1 MDPSSSRDTLAKRAF
16 GGLIRFQ
23 IFLALLLFVPAGT
36 VRYWQAWVYWL
47 LFSACV
53 TLISLYFLR
62 FDPALVESRLKAGP
76 TAERRESQKLI
87 QGVATV
93 AVAGT
98 FFIPAIERRLHPPVV
113 PPLLSL
119 AADALMVA
127 SFVFIFVVFR
137 ENSHAS
143 SIIEVKEDQ
152 QVISTGPYRLVRHPM
167 YSGSI
172 LLFLATPPALG
183 YLWGLIPAVL
193 LCAAII
199 ARLLDEERYLVQ
211 ELPGYDGYRRQVRYR
226 LIPRVW

>member
-1 MDPSSSRDTLAKRAF
+1 MDANPPPDSLARRAF
-16 GGLIRFQ
+16 SGLIRFQ

-53 TLISLYFLR
+53 TLITLYFLR

-76 TAERRESQKLI
+76 TAERRKEQKTI
-87 QGVATV
+87 QALAAI
-93 AVAGT
+93 AVCGT
-98 FFIPAIERRLHPPVV
+98 FVVPAIERRLHPPAV
-113 PPLLSL
+113 PPLVSL

-127 SFVFIFVVFR
+127 SFAFILLVFR

-143 SIIEVKEDQ
+143 SIIEVKQDQ
-152 QVISTGPYRLVRHPM
+152 RVISTGPYRLVRHPM

-172 LLFLATPPALG
+172 VLFLATPPALG
-183 YLWGLIPAVL
+183 YLWGLIPAVG

-199 ARLLDEERYLVQ
+199 ARLLDEERYLAQ
-211 ELPGYDGYRRQVRYR
+211 ELPGYEEYRRQVPHR
-226 LIPRVW
+226 LLPHVW